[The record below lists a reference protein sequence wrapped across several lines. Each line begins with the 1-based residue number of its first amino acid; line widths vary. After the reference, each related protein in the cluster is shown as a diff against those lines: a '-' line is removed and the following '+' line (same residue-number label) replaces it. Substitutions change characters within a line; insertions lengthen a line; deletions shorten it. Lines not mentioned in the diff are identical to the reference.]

1 MSASIDSK
9 RSLILASACWSNL
22 QTLLV
27 ASMSVAKPILDYI
40 KTIKTESEIF
50 RSTSVFKRIIKYHKR
65 YLYLIALILGLTV
78 VGSYLFTL
86 EPIYTAQ
93 IIDLVITQG
102 QTQYLQ
108 GLVLNV
114 VLAAVAFGLVN
125 FVSAYAQGYLSQMI
139 SKDLRSD
146 YYSSLQR
153 KSFKFY
159 DVSAVGDLVS
169 RATMDIQTVEAFV
182 RTWIGTLTNAVFV
195 IAIVF
200 TIMYYIDPIMS
211 LIAIAPMPL
220 IFIFTVQ
227 LWIKTMPLFRK
238 MLLIMGRLGAYVQ
251 QNLIG
256 MKNVRIFRRED
267 EMDQGFRQV
276 ERIFVDTAI
285 VAGKIQSIY
294 MPSGPAILTLGIAMV
309 YLYGGNL
316 IAAPLAVLTIG
327 ELTLFSRYMMRMSF
341 PLRDL
346 SMLSGSWINAS
357 AGLERIYEIMDMPVD
372 VEDSPDAADIAV
384 EEGQVEFRNVTF
396 GYAKDRP
403 VLRNISFKVNPGER
417 IAILGATGSGKT
429 SLVYLIP
436 RFYDVDSGNILI
448 DGKDVRNYELS
459 CLRRQVGLVLQDVFI
474 FTGTI
479 KDNIAFGKPDASND
493 EIVNAAKLA
502 RIHDFV
508 KTLPEEYN
516 NVVGERGVTL
526 SGGQRQRLTI
536 ARALLANPKVLILDD
551 ALSFVDAKTETEI
564 QEALEAAMKGKT
576 SFIIAQRLST
586 IKNADKILVLDNGE
600 ITEFGTHKELMA
612 KDTLYRRIYE
622 TQFLEKA
629 PLDIMEG
636 GK

>member
-1 MSASIDSK
+1 
-9 RSLILASACWSNL
+9 
-22 QTLLV
+22 
-27 ASMSVAKPILDYI
+27 
-40 KTIKTESEIF
+40 
-50 RSTSVFKRIIKYHKR
+50 
-65 YLYLIALILGLTV
+65 
-78 VGSYLFTL
+78 
-86 EPIYTAQ
+86 
-93 IIDLVITQG
+93 
-102 QTQYLQ
+102 
-108 GLVLNV
+108 
-114 VLAAVAFGLVN
+114 
-125 FVSAYAQGYLSQMI
+125 
-139 SKDLRSD
+139 
-146 YYSSLQR
+146 
-153 KSFKFY
+153 
-159 DVSAVGDLVS
+159 
-169 RATMDIQTVEAFV
+169 VE
-182 RTWIGTLTNAVFV
+182 
-195 IAIVF
+195 
-200 TIMYYIDPIMS
+200 
-211 LIAIAPMPL
+211 
-220 IFIFTVQ
+220 
-227 LWIKTMPLFRK
+227 K
-238 MLLIMGRLGAYVQ
+238 
-251 QNLIG
+251 
-256 MKNVRIFRRED
+256 
-267 EMDQGFRQV
+267 
-276 ERIFVDTAI
+276 
-285 VAGKIQSIY
+285 
-294 MPSGPAILTLGIAMV
+294 
-309 YLYGGNL
+309 
-316 IAAPLAVLTIG
+316 
-327 ELTLFSRYMMRMSF
+327 
-341 PLRDL
+341 
-346 SMLSGSWINAS
+346 
-357 AGLERIYEIMDMPVD
+357 
-372 VEDSPDAADIAV
+372 
-384 EEGQVEFRNVTF
+384 GQVEFKNVTF

-459 CLRRQVGLVLQDVFI
+459 CLRRQIGLVLQDVFI

-516 NVVGERGVTL
+516 TVVGERGVTL

-600 ITEFGTHKELMA
+600 IIEFGTHKELMA

-629 PLDIMEG
+629 PLDIVEG

>member
-9 RSLILASACWSNL
+9 RSLILAFACWSNL
-22 QTLLV
+22 QILLV
-27 ASMSVAKPILDYI
+27 ASMSVAKPILDYV

-50 RSTSVFKRIIKYHKR
+50 RSTSAFKRIIKYHKR

-78 VGSYLFTL
+78 VASYLFTL

-102 QTQYLQ
+102 KTQYLQ
-108 GLVLNV
+108 GLVLNIVLV
-114 VLAAVAFGLVN
+114 VVAFGLVN

-146 YYSSLQR
+146 YYFSLQR

-285 VAGKIQSIY
+285 DAGKIQSIY

-346 SMLSGSWINAS
+346 SMLSGTWINAS
-357 AGLERIYEIMDMPVD
+357 AGLERIYEIMDMPID
-372 VEDSPDAADIAV
+372 VEDSPDADDIAV
-384 EEGQVEFRNVTF
+384 EKGQVEFKNVTF

-516 NVVGERGVTL
+516 TVVGERGVTL

-600 ITEFGTHKELMA
+600 IIEFGTHKELMA

-629 PLDIMEG
+629 PLDIVEG
-636 GK
+636 EK

>member
-1 MSASIDSK
+1 
-9 RSLILASACWSNL
+9 
-22 QTLLV
+22 
-27 ASMSVAKPILDYI
+27 
-40 KTIKTESEIF
+40 
-50 RSTSVFKRIIKYHKR
+50 
-65 YLYLIALILGLTV
+65 
-78 VGSYLFTL
+78 
-86 EPIYTAQ
+86 
-93 IIDLVITQG
+93 
-102 QTQYLQ
+102 
-108 GLVLNV
+108 
-114 VLAAVAFGLVN
+114 
-125 FVSAYAQGYLSQMI
+125 
-139 SKDLRSD
+139 
-146 YYSSLQR
+146 
-153 KSFKFY
+153 
-159 DVSAVGDLVS
+159 
-169 RATMDIQTVEAFV
+169 MDIQTVEAFV

-285 VAGKIQSIY
+285 DAGKIQSIY
-294 MPSGPAILTLGIAMV
+294 MPSGPAILTLGIAIV

-346 SMLSGSWINAS
+346 SMLSGTWINAS
-357 AGLERIYEIMDMPVD
+357 AGLERIYEIMDMPID

-384 EEGQVEFRNVTF
+384 EKGQVEFKNVTF

-479 KDNIAFGKPDASND
+479 KDNIAFGKPDASNE

-516 NVVGERGVTL
+516 TVVGERGVTL

-600 ITEFGTHKELMA
+600 IIEFGTHKELMT

>member
-9 RSLILASACWSNL
+9 RSLILAFACWNNS

-27 ASMSVAKPILDYI
+27 ASMSVAKPILDYV

-50 RSTSVFKRIIKYHKR
+50 RSTSAFKRIIKYHKR

-102 QTQYLQ
+102 KTQYLQ
-108 GLVLNV
+108 GLVSNI
-114 VLAAVAFGLVN
+114 VLAVVAFGLVN

-182 RTWIGTLTNAVFV
+182 RTWIETLTNAVFV

-285 VAGKIQSIY
+285 DAGKIQSIY

-346 SMLSGSWINAS
+346 SMLSGTWINAS
-357 AGLERIYEIMDMPVD
+357 AGLERIYEIMDMPID

-384 EEGQVEFRNVTF
+384 EKGQVEFKNVTF

-459 CLRRQVGLVLQDVFI
+459 CLRRQIGLVLQDVFI

-516 NVVGERGVTL
+516 TVVGERGVTL

-536 ARALLANPKVLILDD
+536 ARTLLANPKVLILDD

-600 ITEFGTHKELMA
+600 IIELGTHKELMA

-629 PLDIMEG
+629 PPDIMEG
-636 GK
+636 EK

>member
-1 MSASIDSK
+1 
-9 RSLILASACWSNL
+9 
-22 QTLLV
+22 
-27 ASMSVAKPILDYI
+27 MSVAKPILDYI
-40 KTIKTESEIF
+40 KTIRTESEIF
-50 RSTSVFKRIIKYHKR
+50 RSTSAFKRIIKYHKR
-65 YLYLIALILGLTV
+65 YVYLIALVLGLTV

-102 QTQYLQ
+102 KTQYLQ
-108 GLVLNV
+108 GLVLNIV
-114 VLAAVAFGLVN
+114 VAVVAFGLVN
-125 FVSAYAQGYLSQMI
+125 FVSVYAQGYLSQMI

-153 KSFKFY
+153 KSFSFY

-195 IAIVF
+195 ITIVF

-227 LWIKTMPLFRK
+227 LWTKTMPLFRK

-276 ERIFVDTAI
+276 EKIFVDTAI
-285 VAGKIQSIY
+285 DAGRIQSIY
-294 MPSGPAILTLGIAMV
+294 MPSGPAILTLGITMI

-327 ELTLFSRYMMRMSF
+327 ELTLFSRYMMRISF

-346 SMLSGSWINAS
+346 SMLSGTWINAS
-357 AGLERIYEIMDMPVD
+357 AGLERIFEIMDMPID
-372 VEDSPDAADIAV
+372 VEDSSDAADIAV
-384 EEGQVEFRNVTF
+384 EKGQVEFKNVTF

-436 RFYDVDSGNILI
+436 RFYDVDSGSILI

-459 CLRRQVGLVLQDVFI
+459 CLRRQIGLVLQDVFI

-516 NVVGERGVTL
+516 TVVGERGVTL

-600 ITEFGTHKELMA
+600 IIEFGTHRELMA
-612 KDTLYRRIYE
+612 KDTLYRRVYE

-629 PLDIMEG
+629 PLDIVEG
-636 GK
+636 EK